1 MSISLNNHE
10 QRIKVLEDKKYYG
23 EFDVLFKGSQL
34 QVNLGDLSKYNF
46 LLVML
51 KSDLYNGQGGNS
63 LVYLNSM
70 YGENIFCGHVTNTS
84 VAMFSVSQSGV
95 LNVQQSVGNVY
106 CKQVIGLKIYYIFR
120 YNICEILK
128 LISPILNF

>member
-10 QRIKVLEDKKYYG
+10 QRIRILEDKKYYG
-23 EFDVLFKGSQL
+23 EYDVLFKGSQL
-34 QVNLGDLSKYNF
+34 QVELGDLTKYNF

-51 KSDLYNGQGGNS
+51 KSDVYNGQGGNS

-70 YGENIFCGHVTNTS
+70 WDEDIFCGHVANAS
-84 VAMFSVSQSGV
+84 VAMFSVSQSGTLKV
-95 LNVQQSVGNVY
+95 LESVGQVY

-120 YNICEILK
+120 YNIYKMLK
-128 LISPILNF
+128 LISPILKF